1 MWSWEGLGAGLA
13 EPFDDLC
20 REGAGS
26 FGVPL
31 VILGRV
37 IAERAMVVSQVRHP
51 LTGPPERAELAAE

>member
-1 MWSWEGLGAGLA
+1 LGAGLA

-37 IAERAMVVSQVRHP
+37 IAERAWS
-51 LTGPPERAELAAE
+51 LARFATL